1 MNPEVFTQ
9 KDYLRLREWFVA
21 AIEREGIDHAS
32 EPLRNDSNGAY
43 DFAYYQLMV
52 KARDAWMA
60 SEGVTPSDEM
70 LSRAFFDAEIT
81 RHTRK
86 RNRQNPLAW
95 LRRTFKSWR
104 NPKAHKDGVAF

>member
-1 MNPEVFTQ
+1 MNSEVFTP
-9 KDYLRLREWFVA
+9 KDYLRLKEWFVA

-60 SEGVTPSDEM
+60 SEGYAPTDEM

-95 LRRTFKSWR
+95 LHRSFKKWRT
-104 NPKAHKDGVAF
+104 PKAVKDGVAF

>member
-1 MNPEVFTQ
+1 MKPEAFTL

-21 AIEREGIDHAS
+21 AIKREGIDHAA

-52 KARDAWMA
+52 KAREAWIA
-60 SEGVTPSDEM
+60 SEGYAPTDEI

-86 RNRQNPLAW
+86 RILHNPLAF
-95 LRRTFKSWR
+95 LIRRFKKWR
-104 NPKAHKDGVAF
+104 SPYKDKDGVAF